1 MSSLLED
8 VRVIEL
14 SHVMAAPTCGLML
27 SDMGA
32 DVIKVERLPNGD
44 DIRKLAPFVEGVSS
58 PFVMMNRNKR
68 GIAIDL
74 KSAEGQAVLKDLI
87 KDADILIEN
96 YRQGAV
102 EAFGVG
108 YEEVKKF
115 NERLIYCSIS
125 GFGRSGPYSSKG
137 GFDLVAQG
145 MSGLMSITGE
155 SADRPPVKV
164 GAPVT
169 DITAGVLGAMGILGA
184 LFKRGKTGKGQ
195 LVDTSLFEAG
205 IMHTFWQSSI
215 YFGSGEIPKAM
226 GSAHPLMAP
235 YQAFKTKDGWINVG
249 SANQGLWEKLLVV
262 LGAEKVLSEE
272 KFSDPN
278 RRLENLSEL
287 EELLTDFFGREKT
300 EVWIEKLEAA
310 GIPAGP
316 VLNIEEMSLDPQTIA
331 RRMVREVGNHGETFK
346 VIGHPVKYSD
356 YDTQIELSAPKLGE
370 HTREIMAE
378 IGYNEKKINLDQ
390 LPWTPLLATQ
400 YLQYGWW
407 HLSQGQLNQKL
418 TLLVFLG
425 VNTAVPLPSERC

>member
-1 MSSLLED
+1 
-8 VRVIEL
+8 
-14 SHVMAAPTCGLML
+14 MAAPTCGLML

-74 KSAEGQAVLKDLI
+74 KSSEGQAVLKDLI

-108 YEEVKKF
+108 YEEVKQF

-125 GFGRSGPYSSKG
+125 GFGRTGPYSSKG

-145 MSGLMSITGE
+145 MSGLMSVTGE
-155 SADRPPVKV
+155 GADRPPVKV

-169 DITAGVLGAMGILGA
+169 DITAGVLGAMGVLGA

-249 SANQGLWEKLLVV
+249 SANQGLWEKLLIV
-262 LGAEKVLSEE
+262 LGAEKLLKEE

-331 RRMVREVGNHGETFK
+331 RRMVREVGNHGETYK

-370 HTREIMAE
+370 HTRDIMAE
-378 IGYNEKKINLDQ
+378 LGYTEERINLLLEKGLVYGEKK
-390 LPWTPLLATQ
+390 
-400 YLQYGWW
+400 
-407 HLSQGQLNQKL
+407 
-418 TLLVFLG
+418 
-425 VNTAVPLPSERC
+425 E

>member
-1 MSSLLED
+1 
-8 VRVIEL
+8 
-14 SHVMAAPTCGLML
+14 MAAPTCGLML

-74 KSAEGQAVLKDLI
+74 KSSEGQAVLKDLI

-108 YEEVKKF
+108 YEEVKQF

-331 RRMVREVGNHGETFK
+331 RRMVREVGNHGETYK

-378 IGYNEKKINLDQ
+378 IGYNEKKINL
-390 LPWTPLLATQ
+390 LLEKGSV
-400 YLQYGWW
+400 YG
-407 HLSQGQLNQKL
+407 GEK
-418 TLLVFLG
+418 
-425 VNTAVPLPSERC
+425 E

>member
-1 MSSLLED
+1 
-8 VRVIEL
+8 
-14 SHVMAAPTCGLML
+14 MAAPTCGLML

-74 KSAEGQAVLKDLI
+74 KSSEGQAVLKDLI

-102 EAFGVG
+102 EAFGAG
-108 YEEVKKF
+108 YEEVKQF

-125 GFGRSGPYSSKG
+125 GFGRTGPYSSKG

-169 DITAGVLGAMGILGA
+169 DITAGVLGAMGVLGA

-249 SANQGLWEKLLVV
+249 SANQGLWEKLLIV
-262 LGAEKVLSEE
+262 LGAEKLLKEE

-287 EELLTDFFGREKT
+287 EELLTDFFGVEKT

-331 RRMVREVGNHGETFK
+331 RRMVREVSNHGETFK

-370 HTREIMAE
+370 HTRDIMAE
-378 IGYNEKKINLDQ
+378 LGYTEERINL
-390 LPWTPLLATQ
+390 LLEKGAV
-400 YLQYGWW
+400 YG
-407 HLSQGQLNQKL
+407 GKK
-418 TLLVFLG
+418 
-425 VNTAVPLPSERC
+425 E

>member
-1 MSSLLED
+1 
-8 VRVIEL
+8 
-14 SHVMAAPTCGLML
+14 MAAPTCGLML

-44 DIRKLAPFVEGVSS
+44 DIRKLAPFVAGVSS

-74 KSAEGQAVLKDLI
+74 KSSEGQAVLKDLI

-108 YEEVKKF
+108 YEEVKQF

-331 RRMVREVGNHGETFK
+331 RRMVREVGNHGETYK

-378 IGYNEKKINLDQ
+378 IGYNEKKINL
-390 LPWTPLLATQ
+390 LLEKGSV
-400 YLQYGWW
+400 YG
-407 HLSQGQLNQKL
+407 GEK
-418 TLLVFLG
+418 
-425 VNTAVPLPSERC
+425 E

>member
-1 MSSLLED
+1 
-8 VRVIEL
+8 
-14 SHVMAAPTCGLML
+14 ML

-74 KSAEGQAVLKDLI
+74 KSLEGQAVLKDLI

-108 YEEVKKF
+108 YEEVKQF

-331 RRMVREVGNHGETFK
+331 RRMVREVGNHGETYK

-378 IGYNEKKINLDQ
+378 IGYNEKKINL
-390 LPWTPLLATQ
+390 LLEKGSV
-400 YLQYGWW
+400 YG
-407 HLSQGQLNQKL
+407 GEK
-418 TLLVFLG
+418 
-425 VNTAVPLPSERC
+425 E

>member
-1 MSSLLED
+1 
-8 VRVIEL
+8 
-14 SHVMAAPTCGLML
+14 MAAPTCGLML

-74 KSAEGQAVLKDLI
+74 KSSEGQAVLKDLI

-108 YEEVKKF
+108 YEEVKQF

-125 GFGRSGPYSSKG
+125 GFGRTGPYSSKG

-145 MSGLMSITGE
+145 MSGLMSVTGE

-169 DITAGVLGAMGILGA
+169 DITAGVLGAMGVLGA

-287 EELLTDFFGREKT
+287 EELLTDFFGVEKT

-331 RRMVREVGNHGETFK
+331 RRMVREVSNHGETFK

-370 HTREIMAE
+370 HTRDIMAE
-378 IGYNEKKINLDQ
+378 LGYTEERINL
-390 LPWTPLLATQ
+390 LLEKGAV
-400 YLQYGWW
+400 YG
-407 HLSQGQLNQKL
+407 GKK
-418 TLLVFLG
+418 
-425 VNTAVPLPSERC
+425 E

>member
-1 MSSLLED
+1 
-8 VRVIEL
+8 
-14 SHVMAAPTCGLML
+14 MAAPTCGLML

-74 KSAEGQAVLKDLI
+74 KSSEGQAVLKDLI

-108 YEEVKKF
+108 YEEVKKI

-155 SADRPPVKV
+155 GADRPPVKV

-378 IGYNEKKINLDQ
+378 IGYNEKKINL
-390 LPWTPLLATQ
+390 LLEKGSV
-400 YLQYGWW
+400 YG
-407 HLSQGQLNQKL
+407 GEK
-418 TLLVFLG
+418 
-425 VNTAVPLPSERC
+425 E

>member
-1 MSSLLED
+1 
-8 VRVIEL
+8 
-14 SHVMAAPTCGLML
+14 MAAPTCGLML

-74 KSAEGQAVLKDLI
+74 KSSEGQAVLKDLI

-108 YEEVKKF
+108 YEEVKQF

-125 GFGRSGPYSSKG
+125 GFGRTGPYSSKG

-145 MSGLMSITGE
+145 MSGLMSVTGE
-155 SADRPPVKV
+155 GADRPPVKV

-169 DITAGVLGAMGILGA
+169 DITAGVLGAMGVLGA

-235 YQAFKTKDGWINVG
+235 YQAFKT
-249 SANQGLWEKLLVV
+249 
-262 LGAEKVLSEE
+262 LS
-272 KFSDPN
+272 
-278 RRLENLSEL
+278 L
-287 EELLTDFFGREKT
+287 
-300 EVWIEKLEAA
+300 IH
-310 GIPAGP
+310 I
-316 VLNIEEMSLDPQTIA
+316 
-331 RRMVREVGNHGETFK
+331 
-346 VIGHPVKYSD
+346 
-356 YDTQIELSAPKLGE
+356 
-370 HTREIMAE
+370 
-378 IGYNEKKINLDQ
+378 
-390 LPWTPLLATQ
+390 
-400 YLQYGWW
+400 
-407 HLSQGQLNQKL
+407 
-418 TLLVFLG
+418 
-425 VNTAVPLPSERC
+425 

>member
-1 MSSLLED
+1 MSSLLEG

-74 KSAEGQAVLKDLI
+74 KSSEGQAVLKDLI

-108 YEEVKKF
+108 YEEVKQF

-125 GFGRSGPYSSKG
+125 GFGRTGPYSSKG

-145 MSGLMSITGE
+145 MSGLMSVTGE
-155 SADRPPVKV
+155 GADRPPVKV

-169 DITAGVLGAMGILGA
+169 DITAGVLGAMGVLGA

-249 SANQGLWEKLLVV
+249 SANQGLWEKLLIV
-262 LGAEKVLSEE
+262 LGAEKLLKEE

-287 EELLTDFFGREKT
+287 EELLTDFFGVEKT

-331 RRMVREVGNHGETFK
+331 RRMVREVSNHGETFK

-370 HTREIMAE
+370 HTRDIMAE
-378 IGYNEKKINLDQ
+378 LGYTEERINL
-390 LPWTPLLATQ
+390 LLEKGFV
-400 YLQYGWW
+400 YG
-407 HLSQGQLNQKL
+407 GKKN
-418 TLLVFLG
+418 
-425 VNTAVPLPSERC
+425 ERENRT

>member
-1 MSSLLED
+1 
-8 VRVIEL
+8 
-14 SHVMAAPTCGLML
+14 MAAPTCGLML

-74 KSAEGQAVLKDLI
+74 KSLEGQAVLKDLI

-108 YEEVKKF
+108 YEEVKKI

-378 IGYNEKKINLDQ
+378 IGYNEKKINL
-390 LPWTPLLATQ
+390 LLEKGSV
-400 YLQYGWW
+400 YG
-407 HLSQGQLNQKL
+407 GEK
-418 TLLVFLG
+418 
-425 VNTAVPLPSERC
+425 E

>member
-1 MSSLLED
+1 
-8 VRVIEL
+8 
-14 SHVMAAPTCGLML
+14 MAAPTCGLML

-74 KSAEGQAVLKDLI
+74 KSSEGQAVLKDLI

-108 YEEVKKF
+108 YEEVKQF

-125 GFGRSGPYSSKG
+125 GFGRTGPYSSKG

-145 MSGLMSITGE
+145 MSGLMSVTGE

-331 RRMVREVGNHGETFK
+331 RRMVREVGNHGETYK

-378 IGYNEKKINLDQ
+378 IGYNEKKINL
-390 LPWTPLLATQ
+390 LLEKGSV
-400 YLQYGWW
+400 YG
-407 HLSQGQLNQKL
+407 GEK
-418 TLLVFLG
+418 
-425 VNTAVPLPSERC
+425 E

>member
-1 MSSLLED
+1 MSSLLEG

-14 SHVMAAPTCGLML
+14 SHVMAAPTCGIML

-44 DIRKLAPFVEGVSS
+44 DIRKLAPLVEGVSS

-74 KSAEGQAVLKDLI
+74 KSSEGQAVLKDLI

-108 YEEVKKF
+108 YEEVKQF

-125 GFGRSGPYSSKG
+125 GFGRTGPYSSKG

-145 MSGLMSITGE
+145 MSGLMSVTGE
-155 SADRPPVKV
+155 GADRPPVKV

-169 DITAGVLGAMGILGA
+169 DITAGVLGAMGVLGA

-249 SANQGLWEKLLVV
+249 SANQGLWEKLLIV
-262 LGAEKVLSEE
+262 LGAEKLLKEE

-287 EELLTDFFGREKT
+287 EELLTDFFGVEKT

-331 RRMVREVGNHGETFK
+331 RRMVREVSNHGETFK
-346 VIGHPVKYSD
+346 VIGHPVKYSV

-370 HTREIMAE
+370 HTRDIMAE
-378 IGYNEKKINLDQ
+378 LGYTEEKINL
-390 LPWTPLLATQ
+390 LLEKGAV
-400 YLQYGWW
+400 YG
-407 HLSQGQLNQKL
+407 GKK
-418 TLLVFLG
+418 
-425 VNTAVPLPSERC
+425 E

>member
-1 MSSLLED
+1 
-8 VRVIEL
+8 
-14 SHVMAAPTCGLML
+14 MAAPTCGLML

-44 DIRKLAPFVEGVSS
+44 DIRKLAPFIEGVSS

-74 KSAEGQAVLKDLI
+74 KSSEGQAVLKDLI

-108 YEEVKKF
+108 YEEVKQF

-125 GFGRSGPYSSKG
+125 GFGRTGPYSSKG

-145 MSGLMSITGE
+145 MSGLMSVTGE
-155 SADRPPVKV
+155 GADRPPVKV

-169 DITAGVLGAMGILGA
+169 DITAGVLGAMGVLGA

-331 RRMVREVGNHGETFK
+331 RRMVREVSNHGETFK

-370 HTREIMAE
+370 HTRDIMAE
-378 IGYNEKKINLDQ
+378 LGYTEERINL
-390 LPWTPLLATQ
+390 LLEKGAV
-400 YLQYGWW
+400 YG
-407 HLSQGQLNQKL
+407 GKK
-418 TLLVFLG
+418 
-425 VNTAVPLPSERC
+425 E

>member
-1 MSSLLED
+1 
-8 VRVIEL
+8 
-14 SHVMAAPTCGLML
+14 MAAPTCGLML

-74 KSAEGQAVLKDLI
+74 KSLEGQAVLKDLI

-108 YEEVKKF
+108 YEEVKQF

-205 IMHTFWQSSI
+205 IMHTFWQSSV

-378 IGYNEKKINLDQ
+378 IGYNEKKINL
-390 LPWTPLLATQ
+390 LLEKGSV
-400 YLQYGWW
+400 YG
-407 HLSQGQLNQKL
+407 GEK
-418 TLLVFLG
+418 
-425 VNTAVPLPSERC
+425 E

>member
-1 MSSLLED
+1 
-8 VRVIEL
+8 
-14 SHVMAAPTCGLML
+14 MAAPTCGLML

-74 KSAEGQAVLKDLI
+74 KSSEGQAVLKDLI

-102 EAFGVG
+102 EAFGAG
-108 YEEVKKF
+108 YEEVKQF

-125 GFGRSGPYSSKG
+125 GFGRTGPYSSKG

-145 MSGLMSITGE
+145 MSGLMSVTGE
-155 SADRPPVKV
+155 GADRPPVKV

-169 DITAGVLGAMGILGA
+169 DITAGVLGAMGVLGA

-249 SANQGLWEKLLVV
+249 SANQGLWEKLLIV
-262 LGAEKVLSEE
+262 LGAEKLLKEE

-331 RRMVREVGNHGETFK
+331 RRMVREVGNHGETYK

-378 IGYNEKKINLDQ
+378 IGYNEKKINL
-390 LPWTPLLATQ
+390 LLEKGSV
-400 YLQYGWW
+400 YG
-407 HLSQGQLNQKL
+407 GEK
-418 TLLVFLG
+418 
-425 VNTAVPLPSERC
+425 E

>member
-1 MSSLLED
+1 MSSLLEG

-74 KSAEGQAVLKDLI
+74 KSSEGQAVLKDLI

-108 YEEVKKF
+108 YEEVKQF

-125 GFGRSGPYSSKG
+125 GFGRTGPYSSKG

-145 MSGLMSITGE
+145 MSGLMSVTGE
-155 SADRPPVKV
+155 GADRPPVKV

-169 DITAGVLGAMGILGA
+169 DITAGVLGAMGVLGA

-249 SANQGLWEKLLVV
+249 SANQGLWEKLLIV
-262 LGAEKVLSEE
+262 LGAEKLFKEE

-287 EELLTDFFGREKT
+287 EELLTDFFGVEKT

-331 RRMVREVGNHGETFK
+331 RRMVREVSNHGETFK

-370 HTREIMAE
+370 HTRDIMAE
-378 IGYNEKKINLDQ
+378 LGYTEERINL
-390 LPWTPLLATQ
+390 LLEKGFV
-400 YLQYGWW
+400 YG
-407 HLSQGQLNQKL
+407 GKKN
-418 TLLVFLG
+418 
-425 VNTAVPLPSERC
+425 ERENRT

>member
-1 MSSLLED
+1 
-8 VRVIEL
+8 
-14 SHVMAAPTCGLML
+14 MAAPTCGLML

-74 KSAEGQAVLKDLI
+74 KSSEGQAVLKDLI

-108 YEEVKKF
+108 YEEVKQF

-125 GFGRSGPYSSKG
+125 GFGRTGPYSSKG

-145 MSGLMSITGE
+145 MSGLMSVTGE
-155 SADRPPVKV
+155 GADRPPVKV

-169 DITAGVLGAMGILGA
+169 DITAGVLGAMGVLGA

-249 SANQGLWEKLLVV
+249 SANQGLWEKLLIV
-262 LGAEKVLSEE
+262 LGAEKLLKEE

-287 EELLTDFFGREKT
+287 EELLTDFFGVEKT

-331 RRMVREVGNHGETFK
+331 RRMVREVGNHGETYK

-378 IGYNEKKINLDQ
+378 IGYNEKKINL
-390 LPWTPLLATQ
+390 LLEKGSV
-400 YLQYGWW
+400 YG
-407 HLSQGQLNQKL
+407 GEK
-418 TLLVFLG
+418 
-425 VNTAVPLPSERC
+425 E

>member
-1 MSSLLED
+1 
-8 VRVIEL
+8 
-14 SHVMAAPTCGLML
+14 MAAPTCGLML

-108 YEEVKKF
+108 YEEVKQF

-378 IGYNEKKINLDQ
+378 IGYNEKKINL
-390 LPWTPLLATQ
+390 LLEKGSV
-400 YLQYGWW
+400 YGGEK
-407 HLSQGQLNQKL
+407 Q
-418 TLLVFLG
+418 
-425 VNTAVPLPSERC
+425 

>member
-1 MSSLLED
+1 
-8 VRVIEL
+8 
-14 SHVMAAPTCGLML
+14 MAAPTCGLML

-108 YEEVKKF
+108 YEEVKQF

-125 GFGRSGPYSSKG
+125 GFGRTGPYSSKG

-378 IGYNEKKINLDQ
+378 IGYNEKKINL
-390 LPWTPLLATQ
+390 LLEKGSV
-400 YLQYGWW
+400 YGGEK
-407 HLSQGQLNQKL
+407 Q
-418 TLLVFLG
+418 
-425 VNTAVPLPSERC
+425 

>member
-1 MSSLLED
+1 
-8 VRVIEL
+8 
-14 SHVMAAPTCGLML
+14 MAAPTCGLML

-74 KSAEGQAVLKDLI
+74 KSSEGQAVLKDLI

-108 YEEVKKF
+108 YEEVKQF

-125 GFGRSGPYSSKG
+125 GFGRTGPYSSKG

-184 LFKRGKTGKGQ
+184 LFKRGKSGKGQ

-249 SANQGLWEKLLVV
+249 SANQGLWEKLLIV
-262 LGAEKVLSEE
+262 LGAEKLLKEE

-287 EELLTDFFGREKT
+287 EELLTDFFGVEKT

-356 YDTQIELSAPKLGE
+356 YDTQIELVAPKLGE
-370 HTREIMAE
+370 HTRDIMAE
-378 IGYNEKKINLDQ
+378 LGYTEERINL
-390 LPWTPLLATQ
+390 LLEKGAV
-400 YLQYGWW
+400 YG
-407 HLSQGQLNQKL
+407 GKKN
-418 TLLVFLG
+418 
-425 VNTAVPLPSERC
+425 ERENRT

>member
-1 MSSLLED
+1 
-8 VRVIEL
+8 
-14 SHVMAAPTCGLML
+14 MAAPTCGLML

-74 KSAEGQAVLKDLI
+74 KSLEGQAVLKDLI

-108 YEEVKKF
+108 YEEVKKI

-262 LGAEKVLSEE
+262 LGAKKLLNEE

-378 IGYNEKKINLDQ
+378 IGYNEKKINL
-390 LPWTPLLATQ
+390 LLEKGSV
-400 YLQYGWW
+400 YG
-407 HLSQGQLNQKL
+407 GEK
-418 TLLVFLG
+418 
-425 VNTAVPLPSERC
+425 E

>member
-1 MSSLLED
+1 
-8 VRVIEL
+8 
-14 SHVMAAPTCGLML
+14 MAAPTCGLML

-74 KSAEGQAVLKDLI
+74 KSSEGQAVLKDLI

-102 EAFGVG
+102 EAFGAG
-108 YEEVKKF
+108 YEEVKQF

-125 GFGRSGPYSSKG
+125 GFGRTGPYSSKG

-145 MSGLMSITGE
+145 MSGLMSVTGE
-155 SADRPPVKV
+155 GADRPPVKV

-169 DITAGVLGAMGILGA
+169 DITAGVLGAMGVLGA

-262 LGAEKVLSEE
+262 LDAEKLLSEE

-287 EELLTDFFGREKT
+287 EELLTDFFGVEKT

-331 RRMVREVGNHGETFK
+331 RRMVREVSNHGETFK

-370 HTREIMAE
+370 HTRDIMAE
-378 IGYNEKKINLDQ
+378 LGYTEERINL
-390 LPWTPLLATQ
+390 LLEKGFV
-400 YLQYGWW
+400 YG
-407 HLSQGQLNQKL
+407 GKKN
-418 TLLVFLG
+418 
-425 VNTAVPLPSERC
+425 ERENRT

>member
-1 MSSLLED
+1 
-8 VRVIEL
+8 
-14 SHVMAAPTCGLML
+14 ML

-74 KSAEGQAVLKDLI
+74 KSLEGQAVLKDLI

-108 YEEVKKF
+108 YEEVKKI

-155 SADRPPVKV
+155 GADRPPVKV

-378 IGYNEKKINLDQ
+378 IGYNEKKINL
-390 LPWTPLLATQ
+390 LMEKASV
-400 YLQYGWW
+400 YG
-407 HLSQGQLNQKL
+407 GEK
-418 TLLVFLG
+418 
-425 VNTAVPLPSERC
+425 E

>member
-1 MSSLLED
+1 
-8 VRVIEL
+8 
-14 SHVMAAPTCGLML
+14 MAAPTCGLML

-74 KSAEGQAVLKDLI
+74 KSSEGQVVLKDLI
-87 KDADILIEN
+87 KGADILIEN

-108 YEEVKKF
+108 YEEVKQF

-125 GFGRSGPYSSKG
+125 GFGRTGPYSSKG

-145 MSGLMSITGE
+145 MSGLMSVTGE
-155 SADRPPVKV
+155 GADRPPVKV

-287 EELLTDFFGREKT
+287 EELLTDFFGVEKT

-331 RRMVREVGNHGETFK
+331 RRMVREVGNHGETYK

-378 IGYNEKKINLDQ
+378 IGYNEKKINL
-390 LPWTPLLATQ
+390 LLEKGSV
-400 YLQYGWW
+400 YG
-407 HLSQGQLNQKL
+407 GEK
-418 TLLVFLG
+418 
-425 VNTAVPLPSERC
+425 E

>member
-1 MSSLLED
+1 
-8 VRVIEL
+8 
-14 SHVMAAPTCGLML
+14 MAAPTCGLML

-44 DIRKLAPFVEGVSS
+44 DIRKLAPLVEGVSS

-74 KSAEGQAVLKDLI
+74 KSLEGQAVLKDLI

-108 YEEVKKF
+108 YEEVKKI

-262 LGAEKVLSEE
+262 LGAKKLLNEE

-370 HTREIMAE
+370 HTRDIMAE
-378 IGYNEKKINLDQ
+378 LGYTEKKINL
-390 LPWTPLLATQ
+390 LLEKGAV
-400 YLQYGWW
+400 YG
-407 HLSQGQLNQKL
+407 GEKK
-418 TLLVFLG
+418 
-425 VNTAVPLPSERC
+425 

>member
-1 MSSLLED
+1 
-8 VRVIEL
+8 
-14 SHVMAAPTCGLML
+14 MAAPTCGLML

-74 KSAEGQAVLKDLI
+74 KSLEGQAVLKDLI

-108 YEEVKKF
+108 YEEVKQF

-169 DITAGVLGAMGILGA
+169 DITAGVLGAMGVLGA

-370 HTREIMAE
+370 HTRDIMAE
-378 IGYNEKKINLDQ
+378 IGYNEKKINL
-390 LPWTPLLATQ
+390 LLEKGSV
-400 YLQYGWW
+400 YG
-407 HLSQGQLNQKL
+407 GEK
-418 TLLVFLG
+418 
-425 VNTAVPLPSERC
+425 E

>member
-1 MSSLLED
+1 
-8 VRVIEL
+8 
-14 SHVMAAPTCGLML
+14 MAAPTCGLML

-74 KSAEGQAVLKDLI
+74 KSSEGQAVLKDLI

-108 YEEVKKF
+108 YEEVKQF

-331 RRMVREVGNHGETFK
+331 RRMVREVSNHGETFK

-378 IGYNEKKINLDQ
+378 IGYNEKKINL
-390 LPWTPLLATQ
+390 LLEKGSV
-400 YLQYGWW
+400 YG
-407 HLSQGQLNQKL
+407 GEK
-418 TLLVFLG
+418 
-425 VNTAVPLPSERC
+425 E

>member
-1 MSSLLED
+1 
-8 VRVIEL
+8 
-14 SHVMAAPTCGLML
+14 MAAPTCGLML

-74 KSAEGQAVLKDLI
+74 KSSEGQAVLKDLI

-108 YEEVKKF
+108 YEEVKQF

-125 GFGRSGPYSSKG
+125 GFGRTGPYSSKG

-145 MSGLMSITGE
+145 MSGLMSVTGE
-155 SADRPPVKV
+155 GADRPPVKV

-169 DITAGVLGAMGILGA
+169 DITAGVLGAMGVLGA

-235 YQAFKTKDGWINVG
+235 YQAFRTKDGWINVG

-262 LGAEKVLSEE
+262 LGAEKLLSEE

-287 EELLTDFFGREKT
+287 EELLTDFFGVEKT

-331 RRMVREVGNHGETFK
+331 RRMVREVSNHGETFK

-370 HTREIMAE
+370 HTRDIMAE
-378 IGYNEKKINLDQ
+378 LGYTEERINL
-390 LPWTPLLATQ
+390 LLEKGFV
-400 YLQYGWW
+400 YG
-407 HLSQGQLNQKL
+407 GKKN
-418 TLLVFLG
+418 
-425 VNTAVPLPSERC
+425 ERENRT

>member
-1 MSSLLED
+1 
-8 VRVIEL
+8 
-14 SHVMAAPTCGLML
+14 MAAPTCGLML

-74 KSAEGQAVLKDLI
+74 KSSEGQAVLKDLI

-108 YEEVKKF
+108 YEEVKKI

-249 SANQGLWEKLLVV
+249 SANQGLWEKLLIV
-262 LGAEKVLSEE
+262 LGAEKLLKEE

-287 EELLTDFFGREKT
+287 EELLTDFFGVEKT

-331 RRMVREVGNHGETFK
+331 RRMVREVSNHGETFK

-370 HTREIMAE
+370 HTRDIMAE
-378 IGYNEKKINLDQ
+378 LGYTEERINLLLEKGLVYGEKK
-390 LPWTPLLATQ
+390 
-400 YLQYGWW
+400 
-407 HLSQGQLNQKL
+407 
-418 TLLVFLG
+418 
-425 VNTAVPLPSERC
+425 E

>member
-1 MSSLLED
+1 
-8 VRVIEL
+8 
-14 SHVMAAPTCGLML
+14 MAAPTCGLML

-74 KSAEGQAVLKDLI
+74 KSSEGQAVLKDLI

-108 YEEVKKF
+108 YEEVKQF

-125 GFGRSGPYSSKG
+125 GFGRTGPYSSKG

-145 MSGLMSITGE
+145 MSGLMSVTGE
-155 SADRPPVKV
+155 GADRPPVKV

-169 DITAGVLGAMGILGA
+169 DITAGVLGAMGVLGA

-262 LGAEKVLSEE
+262 LGAEKLLSEE

-287 EELLTDFFGREKT
+287 EELLTDFFRVEKT

-331 RRMVREVGNHGETFK
+331 RRMVREVSNHGETFK

-370 HTREIMAE
+370 HTRDIMAE
-378 IGYNEKKINLDQ
+378 LGYTEERINL
-390 LPWTPLLATQ
+390 LLEKGAV
-400 YLQYGWW
+400 YG
-407 HLSQGQLNQKL
+407 GKK
-418 TLLVFLG
+418 
-425 VNTAVPLPSERC
+425 

>member
-1 MSSLLED
+1 
-8 VRVIEL
+8 
-14 SHVMAAPTCGLML
+14 MAAPTCGLML

-74 KSAEGQAVLKDLI
+74 KSSEGQAVLKDLI

-108 YEEVKKF
+108 YEEVKQF

-378 IGYNEKKINLDQ
+378 IGYNEKKINL
-390 LPWTPLLATQ
+390 LLEKGSV
-400 YLQYGWW
+400 YG
-407 HLSQGQLNQKL
+407 GEK
-418 TLLVFLG
+418 
-425 VNTAVPLPSERC
+425 E

>member
-1 MSSLLED
+1 
-8 VRVIEL
+8 
-14 SHVMAAPTCGLML
+14 MAAPTCGLML

-74 KSAEGQAVLKDLI
+74 KSLEGQAVLKDLI

-108 YEEVKKF
+108 YEEVKQF

-125 GFGRSGPYSSKG
+125 GFGRTGPYSSKG

-145 MSGLMSITGE
+145 MSGLMSVTGE

-169 DITAGVLGAMGILGA
+169 DITAGVLGAMGVLGA

-331 RRMVREVGNHGETFK
+331 RRMVREVGNHGETYK

-378 IGYNEKKINLDQ
+378 IGYNEKKINL
-390 LPWTPLLATQ
+390 LLEKGSV
-400 YLQYGWW
+400 YG
-407 HLSQGQLNQKL
+407 GEK
-418 TLLVFLG
+418 
-425 VNTAVPLPSERC
+425 E

>member
-1 MSSLLED
+1 
-8 VRVIEL
+8 
-14 SHVMAAPTCGLML
+14 MAAPTCGLML

-74 KSAEGQAVLKDLI
+74 KSSEGQAVLKDLI

-331 RRMVREVGNHGETFK
+331 RRMVREVGNHGETYK

-378 IGYNEKKINLDQ
+378 IGYNEKKINL
-390 LPWTPLLATQ
+390 LLEKGSV
-400 YLQYGWW
+400 YG
-407 HLSQGQLNQKL
+407 GEK
-418 TLLVFLG
+418 
-425 VNTAVPLPSERC
+425 E

>member
-1 MSSLLED
+1 
-8 VRVIEL
+8 
-14 SHVMAAPTCGLML
+14 MAAPTCGLML

-74 KSAEGQAVLKDLI
+74 KSVEGQAVLKDLI

-108 YEEVKKF
+108 YEEVKQF

-331 RRMVREVGNHGETFK
+331 RRMVREVGNHGETYK

-370 HTREIMAE
+370 HTRDIMAE
-378 IGYNEKKINLDQ
+378 LGYTEERINL
-390 LPWTPLLATQ
+390 LLEKGAV
-400 YLQYGWW
+400 YG
-407 HLSQGQLNQKL
+407 GKK
-418 TLLVFLG
+418 
-425 VNTAVPLPSERC
+425 E

>member
-1 MSSLLED
+1 
-8 VRVIEL
+8 
-14 SHVMAAPTCGLML
+14 MAAPTCGLML

-74 KSAEGQAVLKDLI
+74 KSSEGQAVLKDLI

-108 YEEVKKF
+108 YEEVKQF

-169 DITAGVLGAMGILGA
+169 DITAGVLGAMGVLGA

-249 SANQGLWEKLLVV
+249 SANQGLWEKLLIV
-262 LGAEKVLSEE
+262 LGAEKLLKEE

-287 EELLTDFFGREKT
+287 EELLTDFFGVEKT

-378 IGYNEKKINLDQ
+378 IGYNEKKINL
-390 LPWTPLLATQ
+390 LLEKGSV
-400 YLQYGWW
+400 YGGEK
-407 HLSQGQLNQKL
+407 Q
-418 TLLVFLG
+418 
-425 VNTAVPLPSERC
+425 

>member
-1 MSSLLED
+1 
-8 VRVIEL
+8 
-14 SHVMAAPTCGLML
+14 MAAPTCGLML

-58 PFVMMNRNKR
+58 PFVLMNRNKR

-74 KSAEGQAVLKDLI
+74 KSSEGQAVLKDLI

-96 YRQGAV
+96 YRQGTV
-102 EAFGVG
+102 EAFGAG
-108 YEEVKKF
+108 YEEVKQF

-262 LGAEKVLSEE
+262 LGAEKLLKEE

-287 EELLTDFFGREKT
+287 EELLMDFFGREKT

-378 IGYNEKKINLDQ
+378 IGYNEKKINL
-390 LPWTPLLATQ
+390 LLEKGSV
-400 YLQYGWW
+400 YG
-407 HLSQGQLNQKL
+407 GEK
-418 TLLVFLG
+418 
-425 VNTAVPLPSERC
+425 E

>member
-1 MSSLLED
+1 
-8 VRVIEL
+8 
-14 SHVMAAPTCGLML
+14 MAAPTCGLML

-74 KSAEGQAVLKDLI
+74 KSSEGQAVLKDLI

-108 YEEVKKF
+108 YEEVKQF

-331 RRMVREVGNHGETFK
+331 RRMVREVGNHGETYK
-346 VIGHPVKYSD
+346 VIGHPVKYSE
-356 YDTQIELSAPKLGE
+356 YETQIELSAPKLGE
-370 HTREIMAE
+370 HTRDIMAE
-378 IGYNEKKINLDQ
+378 LGYTEEKINL
-390 LPWTPLLATQ
+390 LLENGSV
-400 YLQYGWW
+400 YG
-407 HLSQGQLNQKL
+407 GEK
-418 TLLVFLG
+418 
-425 VNTAVPLPSERC
+425 E